1 MRWGKIILLFQAIIT
16 LIIGMA
22 FFSQLTVIGASDISE
37 LITELITFNATES
50 NTSAALDN
58 IRDRYTIAS
67 YMLLIIG
74 LIEVILIMRLL
85 S

>member
-16 LIIGMA
+16 LAIGIA

-37 LITELITFNATES
+37 IVSELINSSTEPG
-50 NTSAALDN
+50 TSATLDN
-58 IRDRYTIAS
+58 IKAKYTVAS
-67 YMLLIIG
+67 YILLIIG